1 MCFTYVTFPYWYI
14 HAEVTCNICNF
25 FNIFSCL
32 CVFGKRGGGF
42 FCNTKSSQTT
52 KQWRYLYKINKGFV
66 LLISPEE
73 CVNLYWSSKEFLSNL
88 YLIKKNSE
96 LFCCCK
102 IIPHF
107 SADSQVFYHKVNYF
121 VRRWCFWWMSYIY
134 WNENNFEVNNIVGK
148 K

>member
-1 MCFTYVTFPYWYI
+1 MFYFCYFSILTIFMQRLHVIF
-14 HAEVTCNICNF
+14 V
-25 FNIFSCL
+25 IFSTFFL
-32 CVFGKRGGGF
+32 ACVFLERGGGGF

-88 YLIKKNSE
+88 YLIKKISE
-96 LFCCCK
+96 LFCK

-107 SADSQVFYHKVNYF
+107 SADSRVSYHKVNYF
-121 VRRWCFWWMSYIY
+121 VRRWCFWWMSYIF

>member
-1 MCFTYVTFPYWYI
+1 MFYFCYFSILTIFMQRLHVIF
-14 HAEVTCNICNF
+14 V
-25 FNIFSCL
+25 IFSTFFL
-32 CVFGKRGGGF
+32 VCVFLERGKGGF
-42 FCNTKSSQTT
+42 FCITKSSQTT
-52 KQWRYLYKINKGFV
+52 KQCRYLYKISEGFV

-73 CVNLYWSSKEFLSNL
+73 CVNLYWSSKEFSKQSVS
-88 YLIKKNSE
+88 YQKN
-96 LFCCCK
+96 FWAFFFCK

-107 SADSQVFYHKVNYF
+107 SADSRVSYHKVNYF